1 MYSNLTKHR
10 KNIAVLALLIA
21 IVMVSLSGRLGFLM
35 LFCSE
40 HYSAMAEDLHQRE
53 RTIKAAR
60 GRIIDANGVV
70 IADNRTVCTISVIY
84 NQVKD
89 REQVIRVLCDELD
102 LDEELVRKRVEKRSS
117 REIIKTNV
125 DKELGDQIRSYR
137 LAGVKVDEDYKRYY
151 PYDSL
156 ASKVLGFTGGD
167 NQGIIGL
174 EVKYEKYLKGMNG
187 KILTMSDAKGVEIEN
202 AAEDR
207 IEPIPGNDLHISLDV
222 NIQKYAEQLAYQVL
236 EKKNAKKV
244 SIIVMNPQN
253 GELMAMVN
261 VPEFNLN
268 DPFTLNQ
275 NLRNQSLQELAAG
288 NQGATGAG
296 KQELLNQMWRNTCI
310 NDTYE
315 PGSTFKIITAAA
327 GLESGVVKLTD
338 QFSCPGFRVVEDRKI
353 RCHKVG
359 GHGAETFLQGA
370 MNSCNPV
377 FIDVGQRLGV
387 DGYYKYFT
395 QFGLKGKTGID
406 LPGEAATIMHKKEN
420 MGLVELATV
429 SFGQSFQITPVQLIT
444 TAASIV
450 NGGNRVTPHF
460 GVETVSADGTSVH
473 KLDYSSGGRI
483 LSEETSATMRY
494 VLEQVVSEGS
504 GKKAKLEGY
513 RIGGKT
519 ATSEKLPRSLKKYI
533 SSFIGFAPADN
544 PQVMALITIDEPEGI
559 YYGGTIAAPVV
570 GDLFKNIL
578 PYLGIEAVQEET
590 AMHLSNP

>member
-21 IVMVSLSGRLGFLM
+21 IVMVSLSGRLGYLM

-70 IADNRTVCTISVIY
+70 IADNRTVCTISGIY

-207 IEPIPGNDLHISLDV
+207 IEPIPGNDL
-222 NIQKYAEQLAYQVL
+222 QA
-236 EKKNAKKV
+236 
-244 SIIVMNPQN
+244 
-253 GELMAMVN
+253 
-261 VPEFNLN
+261 
-268 DPFTLNQ
+268 
-275 NLRNQSLQELAAG
+275 R
-288 NQGATGAG
+288 
-296 KQELLNQMWRNTCI
+296 
-310 NDTYE
+310 
-315 PGSTFKIITAAA
+315 
-327 GLESGVVKLTD
+327 
-338 QFSCPGFRVVEDRKI
+338 DR
-353 RCHKVG
+353 
-359 GHGAETFLQGA
+359 FL
-370 MNSCNPV
+370 PV
-377 FIDVGQRLGV
+377 
-387 DGYYKYFT
+387 Y
-395 QFGLKGKTGID
+395 
-406 LPGEAATIMHKKEN
+406 M
-420 MGLVELATV
+420 
-429 SFGQSFQITPVQLIT
+429 
-444 TAASIV
+444 
-450 NGGNRVTPHF
+450 
-460 GVETVSADGTSVH
+460 
-473 KLDYSSGGRI
+473 
-483 LSEETSATMRY
+483 
-494 VLEQVVSEGS
+494 
-504 GKKAKLEGY
+504 
-513 RIGGKT
+513 
-519 ATSEKLPRSLKKYI
+519 
-533 SSFIGFAPADN
+533 
-544 PQVMALITIDEPEGI
+544 
-559 YYGGTIAAPVV
+559 
-570 GDLFKNIL
+570 
-578 PYLGIEAVQEET
+578 
-590 AMHLSNP
+590 

>member
-1 MYSNLTKHR
+1 MNPNLTKHR

-21 IVMVSLSGRLGFLM
+21 IVMVSLSGRLAYLM
-35 LFCSE
+35 IFRSG

-84 NQVKD
+84 NQVTD
-89 REQVIRVLCDELD
+89 REHVIQVLCSELG

-125 DKELGDQIRSYR
+125 DKELGDKIRAYR
-137 LAGVKVDEDYKRYY
+137 LDGVKVDEDYKRYY

-207 IEPIPGNDLHISLDV
+207 IEPIAGNDLHISLDV

-275 NLRNQSLQELAAG
+275 NLRSQSLQEMAA
-288 NQGATGAG
+288 QTADLPASK
-296 KQELLNQMWRNTCI
+296 KQEQLNQMWRNTCI

-359 GHGAETFLQGA
+359 GHGSETFLQGA

-460 GVETVSADGTSVH
+460 GVEAVSADQSSVH
-473 KLDYSSGGRI
+473 GFKYPSKGRI

-513 RIGGKT
+513 KIGGKT

-590 AMHLSNP
+590 AVHLSNP

>member
-21 IVMVSLSGRLGFLM
+21 IVMVSLSGRLGYLM

-222 NIQKYAEQLAYQVL
+222 NIQKYAEQAGLPGAGE
-236 EKKNAKKV
+236 EKCQEGIHHRHE
-244 SIIVMNPQN
+244 SRRT
-253 GELMAMVN
+253 GRCMAMVN
-261 VPEFNLN
+261 V
-268 DPFTLNQ
+268 
-275 NLRNQSLQELAAG
+275 
-288 NQGATGAG
+288 
-296 KQELLNQMWRNTCI
+296 
-310 NDTYE
+310 
-315 PGSTFKIITAAA
+315 
-327 GLESGVVKLTD
+327 SG
-338 QFSCPGFRVVEDRKI
+338 I
-353 RCHKVG
+353 
-359 GHGAETFLQGA
+359 
-370 MNSCNPV
+370 
-377 FIDVGQRLGV
+377 
-387 DGYYKYFT
+387 
-395 QFGLKGKTGID
+395 
-406 LPGEAATIMHKKEN
+406 
-420 MGLVELATV
+420 
-429 SFGQSFQITPVQLIT
+429 
-444 TAASIV
+444 
-450 NGGNRVTPHF
+450 
-460 GVETVSADGTSVH
+460 
-473 KLDYSSGGRI
+473 
-483 LSEETSATMRY
+483 
-494 VLEQVVSEGS
+494 
-504 GKKAKLEGY
+504 
-513 RIGGKT
+513 
-519 ATSEKLPRSLKKYI
+519 
-533 SSFIGFAPADN
+533 
-544 PQVMALITIDEPEGI
+544 
-559 YYGGTIAAPVV
+559 
-570 GDLFKNIL
+570 
-578 PYLGIEAVQEET
+578 
-590 AMHLSNP
+590 

>member
-21 IVMVSLSGRLGFLM
+21 IVMVSLSGRLGYLM

-222 NIQKYAEQLAYQVL
+222 NIQVL
-236 EKKNAKKV
+236 EKKKCQEGIHHCHE
-244 SIIVMNPQN
+244 S
-253 GELMAMVN
+253 
-261 VPEFNLN
+261 PE
-268 DPFTLNQ
+268 
-275 NLRNQSLQELAAG
+275 R
-288 NQGATGAG
+288 GA
-296 KQELLNQMWRNTCI
+296 
-310 NDTYE
+310 D
-315 PGSTFKIITAAA
+315 
-327 GLESGVVKLTD
+327 
-338 QFSCPGFRVVEDRKI
+338 
-353 RCHKVG
+353 
-359 GHGAETFLQGA
+359 GHGQC
-370 MNSCNPV
+370 S
-377 FIDVGQRLGV
+377 
-387 DGYYKYFT
+387 
-395 QFGLKGKTGID
+395 
-406 LPGEAATIMHKKEN
+406 
-420 MGLVELATV
+420 
-429 SFGQSFQITPVQLIT
+429 
-444 TAASIV
+444 
-450 NGGNRVTPHF
+450 
-460 GVETVSADGTSVH
+460 
-473 KLDYSSGGRI
+473 
-483 LSEETSATMRY
+483 
-494 VLEQVVSEGS
+494 
-504 GKKAKLEGY
+504 
-513 RIGGKT
+513 
-519 ATSEKLPRSLKKYI
+519 
-533 SSFIGFAPADN
+533 
-544 PQVMALITIDEPEGI
+544 
-559 YYGGTIAAPVV
+559 
-570 GDLFKNIL
+570 
-578 PYLGIEAVQEET
+578 
-590 AMHLSNP
+590 

>member
-1 MYSNLTKHR
+1 MNPNLTKHR

-21 IVMVSLSGRLGFLM
+21 IVMVSLSGRLAYLM
-35 LFCSE
+35 IFRSG

-84 NQVKD
+84 NQVTD
-89 REQVIRVLCDELD
+89 REHVIQILCSELG

-125 DKELGDQIRSYR
+125 DKELGDKIRAYR
-137 LAGVKVDEDYKRYY
+137 LDGVKVDEDYKRYY

-207 IEPIPGNDLHISLDV
+207 IEPIAGNDLHISLDV

-275 NLRNQSLQELAAG
+275 NLRSQSLQEMAA
-288 NQGATGAG
+288 QTADLPASK
-296 KQELLNQMWRNTCI
+296 KQEQLNQMWRNTCI

-359 GHGAETFLQGA
+359 GHGSETFLQGA

-460 GVETVSADGTSVH
+460 GVEAVSADQSSVH
-473 KLDYSSGGRI
+473 GFKYPSKGRI

-513 RIGGKT
+513 KIGGKT

-559 YYGGTIAAPVV
+559 YYGGTIAAPVI

-590 AMHLSNP
+590 AVHLSNP

>member
-1 MYSNLTKHR
+1 MNPNLTKHR

-21 IVMVSLSGRLGFLM
+21 IVMVSLSGRLAYLM
-35 LFCSE
+35 IFRSG

-84 NQVKD
+84 NQVTD
-89 REQVIRVLCDELD
+89 REHVIQVLCSELG

-125 DKELGDQIRSYR
+125 DKELGDKIRAYR
-137 LAGVKVDEDYKRYY
+137 LDGVKVDEDYKRYY

-207 IEPIPGNDLHISLDV
+207 IEPIAGNDLHISLDV

-244 SIIVMNPQN
+244 CIIVMNPQN

-275 NLRNQSLQELAAG
+275 NLRSQSLQEMAA
-288 NQGATGAG
+288 QTADLPASK
-296 KQELLNQMWRNTCI
+296 KQEQLNQMWRNTCI

-359 GHGAETFLQGA
+359 GHGSETFLQGA

-460 GVETVSADGTSVH
+460 GVEAVSADQSSVH
-473 KLDYSSGGRI
+473 GFKYPSKGRI

-513 RIGGKT
+513 KIGGKT

-559 YYGGTIAAPVV
+559 YYGGTIAAPVI

-578 PYLGIEAVQEET
+578 PYLGIQATEEET
-590 AMHLSNP
+590 AVHVSNP

>member
-207 IEPIPGNDLHISLDV
+207 IEPI
-222 NIQKYAEQLAYQVL
+222 
-236 EKKNAKKV
+236 
-244 SIIVMNPQN
+244 
-253 GELMAMVN
+253 
-261 VPEFNLN
+261 
-268 DPFTLNQ
+268 
-275 NLRNQSLQELAAG
+275 
-288 NQGATGAG
+288 
-296 KQELLNQMWRNTCI
+296 
-310 NDTYE
+310 
-315 PGSTFKIITAAA
+315 
-327 GLESGVVKLTD
+327 
-338 QFSCPGFRVVEDRKI
+338 
-353 RCHKVG
+353 
-359 GHGAETFLQGA
+359 
-370 MNSCNPV
+370 
-377 FIDVGQRLGV
+377 
-387 DGYYKYFT
+387 
-395 QFGLKGKTGID
+395 
-406 LPGEAATIMHKKEN
+406 
-420 MGLVELATV
+420 
-429 SFGQSFQITPVQLIT
+429 
-444 TAASIV
+444 
-450 NGGNRVTPHF
+450 
-460 GVETVSADGTSVH
+460 
-473 KLDYSSGGRI
+473 
-483 LSEETSATMRY
+483 
-494 VLEQVVSEGS
+494 
-504 GKKAKLEGY
+504 
-513 RIGGKT
+513 
-519 ATSEKLPRSLKKYI
+519 
-533 SSFIGFAPADN
+533 
-544 PQVMALITIDEPEGI
+544 
-559 YYGGTIAAPVV
+559 
-570 GDLFKNIL
+570 
-578 PYLGIEAVQEET
+578 
-590 AMHLSNP
+590 

>member
-1 MYSNLTKHR
+1 MNPNLTKHR

-21 IVMVSLSGRLGFLM
+21 IVMVSLSGRLAYLM
-35 LFCSE
+35 IFRSG

-84 NQVKD
+84 NQVTD
-89 REQVIRVLCDELD
+89 REHVIQILCSELG

-125 DKELGDQIRSYR
+125 DKELGDKIRAYR
-137 LAGVKVDEDYKRYY
+137 LDGVKVDEDYKRYY

-207 IEPIPGNDLHISLDV
+207 IEPIAGNDLHISLDV

-275 NLRNQSLQELAAG
+275 NLRSQSLQEMAA
-288 NQGATGAG
+288 QTADLPASK
-296 KQELLNQMWRNTCI
+296 KQEQLNQMWRNTCI

-359 GHGAETFLQGA
+359 GHGSETFLQGA

-460 GVETVSADGTSVH
+460 GVEAVSADQSSVH
-473 KLDYSSGGRI
+473 GFKYPSKGRI

-513 RIGGKT
+513 KIGGKT

-559 YYGGTIAAPVV
+559 YYGGTIAAPVI

-578 PYLGIEAVQEET
+578 PYLGIQATEEET
-590 AMHLSNP
+590 AVHVSNP

>member
-21 IVMVSLSGRLGFLM
+21 IVMVSLSGRLGYLM

-275 NLRNQSLQELAAG
+275 NLRSQSLQEMAA
-288 NQGATGAG
+288 QTADLPASK
-296 KQELLNQMWRNTCI
+296 KQEQLNQMWRNTCI

-359 GHGAETFLQGA
+359 GHGSETFLQGA

-460 GVETVSADGTSVH
+460 GVEAVSADQSSVH
-473 KLDYSSGGRI
+473 GFKYPSKGRI

-513 RIGGKT
+513 KIGGKT

-559 YYGGTIAAPVV
+559 YYGGTIAAPVI

-590 AMHLSNP
+590 AVHLSNP